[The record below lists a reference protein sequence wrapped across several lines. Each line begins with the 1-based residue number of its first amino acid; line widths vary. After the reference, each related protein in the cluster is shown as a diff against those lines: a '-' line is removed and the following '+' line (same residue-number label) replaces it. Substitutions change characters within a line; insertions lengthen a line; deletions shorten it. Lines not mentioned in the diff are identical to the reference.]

1 MRHYYRLSPLVWVS
15 TGIAYVTLVGILIY
29 FIYEGLGI
37 EMYLFILA
45 IILLT
50 SITVLWKPVYYE
62 WRPDGLCLRLLA
74 FEKFYSYEDYEIEE
88 DGTMKGRITLRL
100 LGSGGFFGY
109 LGAVL
114 IPYMWVERCN
124 DTDTVFYHIEAYF
137 AIGGNTFDTL
147 GAQGVDSAF

>member
-1 MRHYYRLSPLVWVS
+1 MRHYYQLSPLVWVS

-62 WRPDGLCLRLLA
+62 WQPKGVSPYASLA
-74 FEKFYSYEDYEIEE
+74 
-88 DGTMKGRITLRL
+88 
-100 LGSGGFFGY
+100 
-109 LGAVL
+109 LGASL
-114 IPYMWVERCN
+114 
-124 DTDTVFYHIEAYF
+124 
-137 AIGGNTFDTL
+137 AIL
-147 GAQGVDSAF
+147 GTSG

>member
-1 MRHYYRLSPLVWVS
+1 MRHYYQLSPLVWVS

-62 WRPDGLCLRLLA
+62 WLRLRLLA

-100 LGSGGFFGY
+100 FGSGGFFGY
-109 LGAVL
+109 LG
-114 IPYMWVERCN
+114 YFWVRKR
-124 DTDTVFYHIEAYF
+124 
-137 AIGGNTFDTL
+137 
-147 GAQGVDSAF
+147 GVSLCYLAHESKPILRIHKKGKKRSIFINGEFETGLN

>member
-62 WRPDGLCLRLLA
+62 WQPDGLRLRLLA

-100 LGSGGFFGY
+100 FGSGGFFGY
-109 LGAVL
+109 LG
-114 IPYMWVERCN
+114 YFWVRKR
-124 DTDTVFYHIEAYF
+124 
-137 AIGGNTFDTL
+137 
-147 GAQGVDSAF
+147 GVSLCYLAHESKPILRIHKKGRKRSIFINGEFETGLN